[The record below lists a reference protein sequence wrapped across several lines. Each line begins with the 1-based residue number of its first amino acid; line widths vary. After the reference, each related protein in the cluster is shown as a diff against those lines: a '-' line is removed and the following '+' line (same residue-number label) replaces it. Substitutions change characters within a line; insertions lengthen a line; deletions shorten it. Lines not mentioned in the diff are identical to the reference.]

1 MTLLT
6 HAEYEESL
14 HSPITKYTCQ
24 KNWRTGFWSVQYQ
37 QQQRKGIFNPLNTIH
52 IHSAAHAAIRLC
64 RFLQFIRGMSSY
76 DKTTSTSTGSTIFS
90 SPFRPFVIG

>member
-24 KNWRTGFWSVQYQ
+24 KTG
-37 QQQRKGIFNPLNTIH
+37 GL
-52 IHSAAHAAIRLC
+52 
-64 RFLQFIRGMSSY
+64 
-76 DKTTSTSTGSTIFS
+76 GSGVCNINSNKEKAYLT
-90 SPFRPFVIG
+90 P